1 MKPLLSL
8 SILKLSIT
16 SYTSIL
22 ASYVISRSMYALLK
36 NHLNFTL
43 IVVIGI
49 AKGNPGWA
57 CTCPTYIN
65 CLPKCLICLVNEIK
79 DRHTLIKQSNILLK
93 QSPSQSCPPN

>member
-1 MKPLLSL
+1 MKPLFSL
-8 SILKLSIT
+8 SILKLSTT

-22 ASYVISRSMYALLK
+22 ASYVISRSIYASLK
-36 NHLNFTL
+36 NHLKFAL
-43 IVVIGI
+43 IVIGI

-65 CLPKCLICLVNEIK
+65 CLPKCLICLVNRIK
-79 DRHTLIKQSNILLK
+79 DGHTLIKQLNTLLK